1 MARLAAWRRVIV
13 FSKACWLECQG
24 LCSPCHGVRV
34 WVCIARPLTISNLFA
49 VGTTTFA
56 CLSCISKLVWS
67 GRVFRSIYPVS
78 NNLKVTHTLCA
89 FNLCSLSSFI
99 SSPRLFLA
107 ENGDWLVFLSIVSQ
121 RVHLRSMLASDF
133 QCELHSLLLAWCPV
147 AGKSKSS
154 GPSCFTFAPTKR
166 NRRVLPN
173 IFSGQTFNEFH
184 WNWYLFEQNLTWFAV
199 SICGTSRISCF
210 ENGVATLYYRIK
222 QDKVAHL
229 DVPTIYFPPSYLAY
243 LVIARV
249 LLFHKNFLVCMARLS
264 VQ

>member
-154 GPSCFTFAPTKR
+154 GLLYVCTDQEKSSCSAKHFLGSNFQWIS
-166 NRRVLPN
+166 LEL
-173 IFSGQTFNEFH
+173 IFIWTES
-184 WNWYLFEQNLTWFAV
+184 
-199 SICGTSRISCF
+199 
-210 ENGVATLYYRIK
+210 
-222 QDKVAHL
+222 D
-229 DVPTIYFPPSYLAY
+229 
-243 LVIARV
+243 
-249 LLFHKNFLVCMARLS
+249 LVCRFDLWHK
-264 VQ
+264 QN